1 MDRQDEGPPRVRKR
15 GPRGGKTT
23 VSKDGAMVRKT
34 FYIDWEV
41 DEALRE
47 AARRKRLTEAQV
59 LRQLLRDA
67 FGIE

>member
-1 MDRQDEGPPRVRKR
+1 MNPQDDTPRVARKR

-34 FYIDWEV
+34 FFIDCDV
-41 DEALRE
+41 DEALRKD
-47 AARRKRLTEAQV
+47 ARKKRLTEAQV

-67 FGIE
+67 YGIE

>member
-1 MDRQDEGPPRVRKR
+1 
-15 GPRGGKTT
+15 
-23 VSKDGAMVRKT
+23 MVRKT

-41 DEALRE
+41 DQALRG